1 MKYLLLFLAL
11 FPLTVGVSAKE
22 TLSYLYIQGDKQTP
36 FYVKL
41 EDAMQ
46 PRYGKNY
53 CIIPQLAGG
62 PTKIEILF
70 QQNVFPAQQFNVL
83 IPESGSRGFL
93 LVKRDAG
100 FALYDLQ
107 QNFYLP
113 AGNDVSEDHLPA
125 AIPTL
130 AANVA
135 EPPVQTPPDPTPEEK
150 PAPKQIVKK
159 EKPAKTVKP
168 KTKPAVTKTVAINGD
183 PQFIPGMELG
193 KSSEGIDNTVKTT
206 AQPKPTIAVTNSDCP
221 SGMSAVDFKPI
232 FSGMA
237 AQNGDEDRLSYVMG
251 KLDKCYESWQARALA
266 QMLAEDAA
274 RFTLFKKIYPRISD
288 QGSFPLLD
296 DLLTSP
302 TWKAEFAR
310 LVHH

>member
-1 MKYLLLFLAL
+1 MKYLQLFIAL
-11 FPLTVGVSAKE
+11 FPLAVGVSAKE

-83 IPESGSRGFL
+83 IPVSGSRGFL

-125 AIPTL
+125 STPAL
-130 AANVA
+130 AANLT
-135 EPPVQTPPDPTPEEK
+135 EQPVQTIPERTPEEK

-159 EKPAKTVKP
+159 EKPPKTVKP
-168 KTKPAVTKTVAINGD
+168 KTKPPVVKAALSTKD

-193 KSSEGIDNTVKTT
+193 KSNGETDNAVKTT
-206 AQPKPTIAVTNSDCP
+206 AQPKPTVAITNSDCP
-221 SGMSAVDFKPI
+221 TGMSAVDFKPI

-251 KLDKCYESWQARALA
+251 KLDKCYESWQARAMA
-266 QMLAEDAA
+266 QMLTEDAA

>member
-1 MKYLLLFLAL
+1 
-11 FPLTVGVSAKE
+11 
-22 TLSYLYIQGDKQTP
+22 
-36 FYVKL
+36 VKL

-53 CIIPQLAGG
+53 CIVPQLDGG

-70 QQNVFPAQQFNVL
+70 QQNLFPPQQFNIL
-83 IPESGSRGFL
+83 IPENGSRGFL
-93 LVKRDAG
+93 LVKRDSG

-107 QNFYLP
+107 QSFYLP
-113 AGNDVSEDHLPA
+113 AGNDVSEDHLPTTA
-125 AIPTL
+125 AP
-130 AANVA
+130 VA
-135 EPPVQTPPDPTPEEK
+135 STEPQQPATETVPDRVPEERTV
-150 PAPKQIVKK
+150 PKKIVKK
-159 EKPAKTVKP
+159 EKPPKAVKP
-168 KTKPAVTKTVAINGD
+168 KAKSPAKVVVTSND

-193 KSSEGIDNTVKTT
+193 KNNETANNTVKTT
-206 AQPKPTIAVTNSDCP
+206 IQPKPAAITNSDCP
-221 SGMSAVDFKPI
+221 SAISAADFKPI
-232 FSGMA
+232 FNEMS
-237 AQNGDEDRLSYVMG
+237 AQNGDEDRLSYVLG
-251 KLDKCYESWQARALA
+251 KLDKCYESWQARAMA
-266 QMLAEDAA
+266 QMLSEDAA